1 MGKLTGIRAVSFDAD
16 GTLWDFERVMRRSL
30 GHALR
35 ELERLKPRV
44 AGMLDIDRMI
54 EIRDGVAEGLRGE
67 VSDLERIRFEA
78 FRQTLREVGSQ
89 DDALAE
95 HLTTVYLR
103 HRFGDIEPFDD
114 ALPTLTV
121 LRKRFK
127 LGVVSNGN
135 SHPERCGL
143 KGIFRFVV
151 LSQDHGVEKPDER
164 IFKIALAEAGCSRL
178 ELLHVGDSLENDVGG
193 AIDAGIRGVWLNRD
207 RRENDTDVSPDHE
220 ISSLIELLEI
230 L

>member
-1 MGKLTGIRAVSFDAD
+1 MSRLTGIRVVSFDAD
-16 GTLWDFERVMRRSL
+16 GTLWDFRRVMRQSL

-44 AGMLDIDRMI
+44 AGILDIDRMI

-67 VSDLERIRFEA
+67 VSDLETIRLEA
-78 FRQTLREVGSQ
+78 FRQTLREVGIQ

-95 HLTTVYLR
+95 HLTTVYLK
-103 HRFGDIEPFDD
+103 HRFGDIEPYDD
-114 ALPTLTV
+114 VLPTLTV
-121 LRKRFK
+121 LGKRFK
-127 LGVVSNGN
+127 LGVISNGN

-143 KGIFRFVV
+143 KNIFQFVV

-164 IFKIALAEAGCSRL
+164 IFKIALEEAGCTRL

-193 AIDAGIRGVWLNRD
+193 AIDSGMRGVWLNRD
-207 RRENDTDVSPDHE
+207 RLLNDTDIRPDRE
-220 ISSLIELLEI
+220 ISSITKLLEI